1 MNAGAIR
8 RRKSNWKRGALLAET
23 LVFDACAIIA
33 LLESE
38 PGAAAVRFCLR
49 RSTRRLMHAINVC
62 EVYYDMLRRNAE
74 AKARILEHILEE
86 AGIEVFES
94 IPPPLWRAAGDL
106 KADRKRVSLA
116 DCVAIALTVQE
127 GGTLITSDHRDLDP
141 IAASG
146 LCPIQFIR

>member
-1 MNAGAIR
+1 M
-8 RRKSNWKRGALLAET
+8 SAET
-23 LVFDACAIIA
+23 TCIFDSCAIIA
-33 LLESE
+33 LLEDE
-38 PGAAAVRFCLR
+38 HGAEAVESVLR
-49 RSTRRLMHAINVC
+49 ESNRRLIHSINAC
-62 EVYYDMLRRNAE
+62 EVYYDMLRRNART
-74 AKARILEHILEE
+74 KAYSLEE
-86 AGIEVFES
+86 MLARVDIEVFDTLPS
-94 IPPPLWRAAGDL
+94 SLWRAAGDL